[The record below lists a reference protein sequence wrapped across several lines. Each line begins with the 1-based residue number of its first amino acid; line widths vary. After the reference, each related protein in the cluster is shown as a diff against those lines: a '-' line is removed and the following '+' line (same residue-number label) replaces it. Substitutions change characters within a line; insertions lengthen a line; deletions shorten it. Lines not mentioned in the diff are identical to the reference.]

1 MDRLSKPLK
10 TTLMAIN
17 TPLDSP
23 RFRERE
29 QQQRNRDR
37 ELRDHYQGRFRQFK
51 NFRPRLRDSN
61 RDNCRN
67 NYRDNNRNK
76 QRPRNKVSK

>member
-23 RFRERE
+23 RFRGRE

-51 NFRPRLRDSN
+51 NFRP
-61 RDNCRN
+61 
-67 NYRDNNRNK
+67 
-76 QRPRNKVSK
+76 